1 MNPAKSAAKPA
12 APGVQPSY
20 TQVNPGTGRIIHNGK
35 SYRVILHY
43 YAGTKEL
50 NTEEQLNRI
59 KKILDLSRIGKNE
72 KLSDIT
78 IEDGK
83 VFRTKEPI
91 ERKLSKV
98 AGVNVDKTLKKIKK
112 TFDKVI
118 LNAGIA
124 PPADE
129 AAASAKKPVSTK
141 GIKAA
146 APAADAAAKPAA
158 DAAAKPAADAAAKPA
173 ADAAAKPAAAKPK
186 AQQKIELE
194 TDDETA
200 SVDGEEAS
208 QKSEQEVEEV
218 GSDGASST
226 DNSESGDED
235 FNDIDAAANAAA
247 KPVAHSQAK
256 SKAPAAKLA
265 AKPAAESEVE
275 ESERPEVSE
284 AAESDKD
291 EVKVGEGT
299 TVEFVAADLLGHD
312 EIPQE
317 VINKVVASTKVPAE
331 KIKGY
336 IPTQDHNTVFRAY
349 GMSFLVALYHKNDF
363 TEFEDIVRDEIVKLS
378 QTEQDKILQ
387 EYGRFLTDLND
398 LRTHSLVEFLEFL
411 ESEQNDKLL
420 CQLLRSLVRKEVN
433 PSDTSQIKKEDLDE
447 LLRIFNFGFVTFP
460 PRNPIG
466 TVDFDKSLWLYKT
479 KENEFAIL
487 LRVADDEDESKI

>member
-12 APGVQPSY
+12 APGAQPSY

-43 YAGTKEL
+43 DAGTKEL

-98 AGVNVDKTLKKIKK
+98 AGVNVDETLKKIKK

-124 PPADE
+124 PPADD
-129 AAASAKKPVSTK
+129 AAVPAKKPVSK
-141 GIKAA
+141 KAA
-146 APAADAAAKPAA
+146 
-158 DAAAKPAADAAAKPA
+158 PA

-186 AQQKIELE
+186 AQPKIELE

-208 QKSEQEVEEV
+208 QKSEQEDEV
-218 GSDGASST
+218 VDSDGASST

-235 FNDIDAAANAAA
+235 YNDVDAAAKAAAKPVSNSGAKPAANAAA
-247 KPVAHSQAK
+247 KP
-256 SKAPAAKLA
+256 KAPAAKPVANSPAKPKAPAAKSA
-265 AKPAAESEVE
+265 AKPAADSESEVD
-275 ESERPEVSE
+275 ESERSEVSD
-284 AAESDKD
+284 AAESDED

-299 TVEFVAADLLGHD
+299 TVEFVAADLLEHD
-312 EIPQE
+312 EIPLE
-317 VINKVVASTKVPAE
+317 VINQVVASTKVPAE

-336 IPTQDHNTVFRAY
+336 VPTQDHNTVFRAY

-363 TEFEDIVRDEIVKLS
+363 TEFEHIIRDEIVKLP
-378 QTEQDKILQ
+378 QTEQNKILQ

-398 LRTHSLVEFLEFL
+398 LRTNSLVEFLEFL

-433 PSDTSQIKKEDLDE
+433 PSDTTQIKKEDLDE
-447 LLRIFNFGFVTFP
+447 LLRIFKFGFVSLP
-460 PRNPIG
+460 ARNPIG
-466 TVDFDKSLWLYKT
+466 TVYFDKSLWLYKT
-479 KENEFAIL
+479 NENEFAIL
-487 LRVADDEDESKI
+487 LRVADDEDESLI